1 MKVYHVENKQV
12 TEVALPEDA
21 PVDIETALGEE
32 ISGRGDFNYSAQGA
46 PNSSGEGVAYHG
58 FSAKDEEVEIDHVN
72 YYQAVDNYF
81 KNEFPNEENLPLY
94 LLHS

>member
-1 MKVYHVENKQV
+1 MLKTSKSLKWHCLK
-12 TEVALPEDA
+12 TL

-32 ISGRGDFNYSAQGA
+32 ISGGGDFNYSAQGA

-58 FSAKDEEVEIDHVN
+58 FSAKNEEVEIDHVN

-81 KNEFPNEENLPLY
+81 KK
-94 LLHS
+94 

>member
-81 KNEFPNEENLPLY
+81 KMNFQMRKIYRFIFCTP
-94 LLHS
+94 